1 MGQLDIPKFFTRE
14 AELLIQARKECISIH
29 GSDIRAAGN
38 QVEIASREWLE
49 RMLPKNISISHGH
62 IIDMNNTISP
72 QLDFIISDTKGISTL
87 FTAKDGTN
95 YSPMDSVYAIGEIK
109 STYNKSQKY
118 IQSFSTALQK
128 IKTNMKRDL
137 IENTLYNGLTDNTL
151 FEHMLYSSSNR
162 YLNKLYSFMLF
173 IDSGD
178 LKNEDIIEIY
188 KNTNEQFLPNILVF
202 LDKCIVV
209 KATLTDDKMN
219 YYKYPEEA
227 ERNSNWFIIP
237 MPSKEDISAE
247 GKHLGIL
254 YHQLISHI
262 KSSYLEIPNL
272 DHYLK
277 DLLIGSKA
285 NIQKMY

>member
-1 MGQLDIPKFFTRE
+1 MGQLNIPKFFTRE
-14 AELLIQARKECISIH
+14 AELLIQARKECINIH

-38 QVEIASREWLE
+38 EVEIASRKWLE
-49 RMLPKNISISHGH
+49 RMLPKNTTISHGH

-72 QLDFIISDTKGISTL
+72 QLDCIISDTKGISSL
-87 FTAKDGTN
+87 FRTRDGTD
-95 YSPMDSVYAIGEIK
+95 YSPMDSVYGIGEIK
-109 STYNKSQKY
+109 STYIKSQKY
-118 IQSFSTALQK
+118 IQNFSNVLQK

-151 FEHMLYSSSNR
+151 IEHMLYSSSNR

-188 KNTNEQFLPNILVF
+188 KNTNEEFLPNILVF
-202 LDKCIVV
+202 LDKCIVI

-227 ERNSNWFIIP
+227 EKNSNWFIIP
-237 MPSKEDISAE
+237 MPAKEEISSE

-272 DHYLK
+272 DYYLK
-277 DLLIGSKA
+277 DLLIASKS
-285 NIQKMY
+285 NVLKI